1 MIFMESVIRKMSCL
15 ESAIMKRKLL
25 VLGAYSTEIEIVEE
39 ARRMGLYVIVTDN
52 HEDWTDAPAKYV
64 ADEAWDISWSDIEA
78 LKTQCEN
85 CGVTGIMAGFSERRI
100 LCAQKLCAA
109 LGRPFYAEGAQLNR
123 ILDKVLFKQACI
135 DSGVT
140 VPRAYRYGEKIEFP
154 VIVKPADNGGS
165 KGITVC
171 HCEEEFE
178 PAYQKALA
186 ASDNKTVVIEQYIV
200 ADETMVYFTV
210 HNGIADVSA
219 MCDRYMHHFG
229 TDITQLPIGY
239 FYPSKHLDV
248 FLKYNLDKFRRL
260 IQNLGIKNGLI
271 AFQSFV
277 IGNDVIPF
285 DPTYR
290 LDGTMTYHICEAIT
304 ESNVL
309 NMLIG
314 YSMTGTM
321 GDDGLITRI
330 ENPRFKKF
338 GFELPVLLK
347 NGTIKTVTGLD
358 KIRSFDQVIHIHQF
372 HFEGDTL
379 SKTADFSQILCRIH
393 MTADSV
399 QSIKDTVQRVYE
411 VLRVVDDYGEDMI
424 ICRIDLDRISC

>member
-1 MIFMESVIRKMSCL
+1 MRKD
-15 ESAIMKRKLL
+15 KLL
-25 VLGAYSTEIEIVEE
+25 VLGAYPSDIEIIRE
-39 ARRMGLYVIVTDN
+39 AQRMGFYVVSTDN
-52 HEDWTDAPAKYV
+52 HVDWEQAPGKKV
-64 ADEAWDISWSDIEA
+64 ADEAWNISWSDIDA
-78 LKTQCEN
+78 LKTQCEK
-85 CGVTGIMAGFSERRI
+85 CGVTGVMAGFSERRI

-109 LGRPFYAEGAQLNR
+109 LGKPFYAEGAQLNR

-140 VPRAYRYGEKIEFP
+140 VPRAYRYDEKIEFP

-304 ESNVL
+304 GSNVL

-321 GDDGLITRI
+321 GNDGLITRI
-330 ENPRFKKF
+330 ENPRFNKI
-338 GFELPVLLK
+338 GFELPVLLR
-347 NGTIKTVTGLD
+347 NGIIKTITGLD
-358 KIRSFDQVIHIHQF
+358 EIRSFNDVIHIHQI
-372 HFEGDTL
+372 HFEGEAL

-393 MTADSV
+393 MIADSV
-399 QSIKDTVQRVYE
+399 QSIKDIVQRVYE
-411 VLRVVDDYGEDMI
+411 VLSVVDDYGEDMI
-424 ICRIDLDRISC
+424 ICRIDSDQIGH

>member
-1 MIFMESVIRKMSCL
+1 
-15 ESAIMKRKLL
+15 MKRKLL

-85 CGVTGIMAGFSERRI
+85 CGVTGVMAGFSERRI

>member
-1 MIFMESVIRKMSCL
+1 MSCL
-15 ESAIMKRKLL
+15 ESAITKRKLL

-39 ARRMGLYVIVTDN
+39 ARKMGLYVIVTDN

-64 ADEAWDISWSDIEA
+64 ADEAWDISWSDIDT
-78 LKTQCEN
+78 LKTQCELS
-85 CGVTGIMAGFSERRI
+85 GVMGVMAGFSERRI
-100 LCAQKLCAA
+100 LCAQKLCAV
-109 LGRPFYAEGAQLNR
+109 LGKPFYAEGAQLNC

-140 VPRAYRYGEKIEFP
+140 VPRAYRYGDEIEFP

-210 HNGIADVSA
+210 HNGVADVSA

-229 TDITQLPIGY
+229 TDITQLPVGY
-239 FYPSKHLDV
+239 FYPSKHLGV
-248 FLKYNLDKFRRL
+248 FLEYNLEKFRRL
-260 IQNLGIKNGLI
+260 IRNLGIRNGLI

-285 DPTYR
+285 DPTFR

-304 ESNVL
+304 GSNVL
-309 NMLIG
+309 KMLIG

-330 ENPRFKKF
+330 ENPRFKKI
-338 GFELPVLLK
+338 GFELPVLLR
-347 NGTIKTVTGLD
+347 NGTIRTITGLD
-358 KIRSFDQVIHIHQF
+358 EIRYLDHVIHIHQI
-372 HFEGDTL
+372 HFVGETL

-393 MTADSV
+393 MMADSV
-399 QSIKDTVQRVYE
+399 QAIKDTVERIYE
-411 VLRVVDDYGEDMI
+411 VLSVVDECGEDMI
-424 ICRIDLDRISC
+424 ICRINSERIGH

>member
-1 MIFMESVIRKMSCL
+1 MESVIRKMSCL

-85 CGVTGIMAGFSERRI
+85 CGVTGVMAGFSERRI

-109 LGRPFYAEGAQLNR
+109 LGKSFYAEGAQLNR

-304 ESNVL
+304 GSNVL

-411 VLRVVDDYGEDMI
+411 VLRVVDDYGENMI

>member
-1 MIFMESVIRKMSCL
+1 MRKD
-15 ESAIMKRKLL
+15 KLL
-25 VLGAYSTEIEIVEE
+25 VLGAYPSDIEIIRE
-39 ARRMGLYVIVTDN
+39 AQRMGFYVVSTDN
-52 HEDWTDAPAKYV
+52 HVDWEQAPGKKV
-64 ADEAWDISWSDIEA
+64 ADEAWNISWSDIDA
-78 LKTQCEN
+78 LKTQCEK
-85 CGVTGIMAGFSERRI
+85 CGVTGVMAGFSERRI

-109 LGRPFYAEGAQLNR
+109 LGKPFYAAGAQLNR

-304 ESNVL
+304 GSNVL

-330 ENPRFKKF
+330 ENPRFNKI
-338 GFELPVLLK
+338 GFELPVLLR
-347 NGTIKTVTGLD
+347 NGIIKTIIGLD
-358 KIRSFDQVIHIHQF
+358 EIKSFDHVIHIHQM
-372 HFEGDTL
+372 HFEGETL
-379 SKTADFSQILCRIH
+379 LKSADFSQILCRIH
-393 MTADSV
+393 MASDSV
-399 QSIKDTVQRVYE
+399 DSIKDTVRKIYGH
-411 VLRVVDDYGEDMI
+411 LSVVDERGEDMI
-424 ICRIDLDRISC
+424 ICRIDSDRIGC

>member
-1 MIFMESVIRKMSCL
+1 
-15 ESAIMKRKLL
+15 MKKDKLL
-25 VLGAYSTEIEIVEE
+25 VLGAYPSDIEIIRE
-39 ARRMGLYVIVTDN
+39 AQRMGFYVISTDN
-52 HEDWTDAPAKYV
+52 HVDWEEAPGKIV
-64 ADEAWDISWSDIEA
+64 ADEAWNISWSDIDA
-78 LKTQCEN
+78 LKTQCEK
-85 CGVTGIMAGFSERRI
+85 CGVTGVMAGFSERRI
-100 LCAQKLCAA
+100 LFAQKLCAA
-109 LGRPFYAEGAQLNR
+109 LGKPFYAEGAQLNC

-135 DSGVT
+135 ESGVT

-210 HNGIADVSA
+210 HNGVADVSA

-229 TDITQLPIGY
+229 TEITQLPIGY
-239 FYPSKHLDV
+239 FYPSKHLEV

-304 ESNVL
+304 GSNVL

-330 ENPRFKKF
+330 ENPRFKII
-338 GFELPVLLK
+338 GFELPILLR
-347 NGTIKTVTGLD
+347 NGIIKTIIGLD
-358 KIRSFDQVIHIHQF
+358 EIKSFDHVIHIHQM
-372 HFEGDTL
+372 HFEGETL
-379 SKTADFSQILCRIH
+379 LKTADFSQILCRIH
-393 MTADSV
+393 MVADSV
-399 QSIKDTVQRVYE
+399 DSIKDTVEKVYG
-411 VLRVVDDYGEDMI
+411 LLSVVDERGEDMI
-424 ICRIDLDRISC
+424 ICRIDSDRIGR

>member
-1 MIFMESVIRKMSCL
+1 MRKD
-15 ESAIMKRKLL
+15 KLL
-25 VLGAYSTEIEIVEE
+25 VLGAYPSDIEIIRE
-39 ARRMGLYVIVTDN
+39 AQRMGFYVVSTDN
-52 HEDWTDAPAKYV
+52 HVDWEQAPGKKV
-64 ADEAWDISWSDIEA
+64 ADEAWNISWSDIDA
-78 LKTQCEN
+78 LKTQCEK
-85 CGVTGIMAGFSERRI
+85 CGVTGVMAGFSERRI

-109 LGRPFYAEGAQLNR
+109 LGKPFYAEGAQLNR

-135 DSGVT
+135 ESGVT

-171 HCEEEFE
+171 HCEDEFE

-239 FYPSKHLDV
+239 FYPSRHLDV

-304 ESNVL
+304 GSNVL

-314 YSMTGTM
+314 YSMIGTM
-321 GDDGLITRI
+321 GNDGLITRI
-330 ENPRFKKF
+330 ENPRFNKI
-338 GFELPVLLK
+338 GFELPVLLR
-347 NGTIKTVTGLD
+347 NGTIRTITGLD
-358 KIRSFDQVIHIHQF
+358 EIKSFDHVIHIHQI
-372 HFEGDTL
+372 HFVRETL

-399 QSIKDTVQRVYE
+399 QSIRDTVERVYE
-411 VLRVVDDYGEDMI
+411 VLSVVDENGDDMI
-424 ICRIDLDRISC
+424 ICRIDSDRIGC

>member
-1 MIFMESVIRKMSCL
+1 MSCL

-85 CGVTGIMAGFSERRI
+85 CGVTGVMAGFSERRI